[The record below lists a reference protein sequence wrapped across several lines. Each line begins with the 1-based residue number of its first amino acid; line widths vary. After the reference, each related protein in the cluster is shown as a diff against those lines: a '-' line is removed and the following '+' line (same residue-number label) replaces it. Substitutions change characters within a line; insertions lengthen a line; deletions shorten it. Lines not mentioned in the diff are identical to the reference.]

1 MAQQLVEAF
10 LSVLLPQDANIERL
24 THKMKQLKLIPQS
37 WHPPDVVLATSPT
50 AGGKS
55 HIIDTPPSAERLPRG
70 ELESPTWKTI
80 SADKLETL
88 RDYLSNIEHVPVRR
102 VKTSEETLLMDFSMR
117 FSGSDNNSCIVLGRS
132 RLCTSRHS
140 GKVWGGINHL
150 LLCSFPLGNI
160 YIAITVWLLTV
171 NFFAISPC

>member
-1 MAQQLVEAF
+1 M
-10 LSVLLPQDANIERL
+10 LPQDANIERL

-37 WHPPDVVLATSPT
+37 WHPPDVVPATSPT

-55 HIIDTPPSAERLPRG
+55 HIIGTPPSAERLPRG

-102 VKTSEETLLMDFSMR
+102 VKTSEYTLIDGLQHESFR
-117 FSGSDNNSCIVLGRS
+117 F
-132 RLCTSRHS
+132 
-140 GKVWGGINHL
+140 
-150 LLCSFPLGNI
+150 
-160 YIAITVWLLTV
+160 
-171 NFFAISPC
+171 